1 MDQWGEP
8 FIGSEALAAGTLTAH
23 QLRTRFRRQFPDVY
37 AQREARL
44 TFQQRSH
51 AAWLWSRRQATVA
64 GLAAAA
70 LHGTKWIDA
79 DTAVELVHANARP
92 PTGIVTRRYTLLDEE
107 VMMLD
112 GRAVT
117 TPERTAFDIGRFGTI
132 MSTVPRL
139 DALAN
144 ATGVKADD
152 VARLAARHPGARGL
166 RLLET
171 VLDLVDGGAQSPK
184 ESQVRLWLIEA
195 GFPRPRTQIPVLDT
209 DGVPFA
215 FLDMGWEE
223 WMLGVEYEGEHH
235 RERLRYAGDIHRLEK
250 IQRQWGVV
258 RLTAEDSQTSVIH
271 RVHRA
276 VLALGVDCPCR
287 L

>member
-1 MDQWGEP
+1 MDYWGEP
-8 FIGSEALAAGTLTAH
+8 FIGSEALEAGTLTAH
-23 QLRTRFRRQFPDVY
+23 QLRARYRRHLPDVY
-37 AQREARL
+37 AQRGASL
-44 TFQQRSH
+44 TFEQRIH
-51 AAWLWSRRQATVA
+51 AAWLWSRRQATIA
-64 GLAAAA
+64 GSAAAA
-70 LHGTKWIDA
+70 LHGTRWIDT
-79 DTAVELVHANARP
+79 DTAVELVHPNARP
-92 PTGIVTRRYTLLDEE
+92 PRGIVTRRDTLLDDE
-107 VMMLD
+107 VTVID
-112 GRAVT
+112 GRATT
-117 TPERTAFDIGRFGTI
+117 TPERTAFDIGRRGTI

-144 ATGVKADD
+144 ATGFKADD
-152 VARLAARHPGARGL
+152 VTRLVARHPGVRGL

-171 VLDLVDGGAQSPK
+171 MLELVDGGAQSPK

-195 GFPRPRTQIPVLDT
+195 GFPRPRTQIPVFDP

-215 FLDMGWEE
+215 FIDLGWEE

-235 RERLRYAGDIHRLEK
+235 RERLRYAGDIQRLER
-250 IQRQWGVV
+250 IQKQWAVV
-258 RLTAEDSQTSVIH
+258 RLTAEDSQVSVVH